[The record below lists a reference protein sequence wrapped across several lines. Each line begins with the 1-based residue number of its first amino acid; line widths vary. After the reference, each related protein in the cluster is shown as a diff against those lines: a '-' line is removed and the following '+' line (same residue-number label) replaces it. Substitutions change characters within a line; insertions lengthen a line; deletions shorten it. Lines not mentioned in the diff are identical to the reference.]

1 MNSRTFWELL
11 KGTMNVSAWNSL
23 KNNYILNFQRK
34 KLYYTTYM
42 VPLKYSDNPL
52 DYP

>member
-1 MNSRTFWELL
+1 MNSRTFWELP

-34 KLYYTTYM
+34 KLYYSTYM
-42 VPLKYSDNPL
+42 VPLKYGDNPL
-52 DYP
+52 D